1 MRREFLFIFIVMFGL
16 LMNPLLGYANNQFY
30 LRSKAS
36 VSVEFLVED
45 VYWGTYGNPMS
56 PEPGD
61 RNVPLTV
68 VIQQNS
74 PYYLRGI
81 IGYLYLPPGFIDS
94 HSETNVSKASG
105 IAIETDNDA
114 HDIIPYGSFYLTF
127 YLNLNNSLT
136 KGTYNMTLNITYY
149 VINNT
154 IFLEGEP
161 QIIRIS
167 VIIPNRAPEI
177 YTVEPSNAR
186 VAVYAGDNKTFYIEA
201 KDPDN
206 DSLTY
211 TWYLDGEKVGEG
223 QNYTY
228 FATEED
234 FGTHTLRVEVSDGD
248 LTTSNTWTIDVEIP
262 SETKIIPSTDHVYA
276 GEKTTLTFTITNN
289 LWHGTANIQVSC
301 PDYVVVFGDTQWV
314 INGLSPGDSVNISI
328 TVYVPKSVIAGV
340 YGEIELIGQTM
351 DVTISIDFTDE
362 HGNTYSEE
370 YTIGFIIRGRII
382 LKFFD
387 IRVEPAVAFPSDTV
401 KISATVLN
409 MGTATAQFCNASIM
423 LAEFIEL
430 LAESFYYVG
439 DVEPNSPTPFTLQ
452 FRVSPNADIG
462 IRNVTIVFNYYDEMY
477 DEYSIQFNVT
487 IRIANKTS
495 EITSE
500 QPTTSLADYLPYI
513 YVGLAI
519 IAVVSVVVFIR
530 RRRS

>member
-1 MRREFLFIFIVMFGL
+1 
-16 LMNPLLGYANNQFY
+16 MNPVLGYANNQLY

-248 LTTSNTWTIDVEIP
+248 LTTSN
-262 SETKIIPSTDHVYA
+262 
-276 GEKTTLTFTITNN
+276 
-289 LWHGTANIQVSC
+289 
-301 PDYVVVFGDTQWV
+301 
-314 INGLSPGDSVNISI
+314 
-328 TVYVPKSVIAGV
+328 
-340 YGEIELIGQTM
+340 
-351 DVTISIDFTDE
+351 
-362 HGNTYSEE
+362 
-370 YTIGFIIRGRII
+370 II
-382 LKFFD
+382 L
-387 IRVEPAVAFPSDTV
+387 T
-401 KISATVLN
+401 
-409 MGTATAQFCNASIM
+409 
-423 LAEFIEL
+423 
-430 LAESFYYVG
+430 
-439 DVEPNSPTPFTLQ
+439 PNH
-452 FRVSPNADIG
+452 D
-462 IRNVTIVFNYYDEMY
+462 
-477 DEYSIQFNVT
+477 
-487 IRIANKTS
+487 
-495 EITSE
+495 
-500 QPTTSLADYLPYI
+500 
-513 YVGLAI
+513 
-519 IAVVSVVVFIR
+519 VVFIDFGLGEINNEDEAKGIELRVLWTSLSSVHYKNADVFLQAFLQGYTRNYSAAKRAIKIFHEIRLRGRYIAER
-530 RRRS
+530 RLRSMYIRE